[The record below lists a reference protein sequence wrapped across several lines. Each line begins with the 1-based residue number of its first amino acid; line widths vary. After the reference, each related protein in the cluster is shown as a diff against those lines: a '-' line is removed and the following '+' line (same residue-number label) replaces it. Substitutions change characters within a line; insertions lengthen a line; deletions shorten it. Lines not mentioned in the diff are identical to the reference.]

1 MYLFIWLHWVL
12 VVAHG
17 IFSYVMQTLSCCMWY
32 MGKNFLLLCMPH
44 NLDCIPD
51 TVNFTLWGA
60 TYFLIPRTILEPYS
74 GA

>member
-17 IFSYVMQTLSCCMWY
+17 IFSYVMQTLSCGMWY

-51 TVNFTLWGA
+51 TEFYPVGCYLF
-60 TYFLIPRTILEPYS
+60 S
-74 GA
+74 